1 MNPGSPMPAQQPSR
15 RVLLI
20 APRFFGYE
28 TEIVEEFQHQDAD
41 VDLLP
46 DRPFDSPLLKAA
58 TRYHPALTSPA
69 ADRFFDAQLQRL
81 ARGGYDLILVVQGE
95 SVSAQTLLRMRAHFP
110 RARLVFYTW
119 DSLGNKPFAVAK
131 LSHYDQCLS
140 FDPADAARYGMRSR
154 PLFFTRGFERPIP
167 SGFRVDISF
176 IGTIHSDRYRVVRRI
191 AARLPPGTRADW
203 YLYVQAPWMYW
214 ARRIFTRQLDGSNRA
229 EFRFKPLARTSVQ
242 DIYFASR
249 SILDVEHPKQHGLTM
264 RTIETM
270 GSGTKLITTNA
281 AVREYDFFDPRNIC
295 IIDRSDPW
303 IGADFFETPY
313 QAVPSEVYARYKL
326 SRWVEDVC
334 AS

>member
-1 MNPGSPMPAQQPSR
+1 MSSSSSISAPQQYT

-28 TEIVEEFQHQDAD
+28 TEIVEEFKRQGAR

-46 DRPFDSPLLKAA
+46 DRPFNSPVLKAA
-58 TRYHPALTSPA
+58 TRYHPTLTRHV

-119 DSLGNKPFAVAK
+119 DSLDNKPFAVAK

-140 FDPADAARYGMRSR
+140 FDPADAVRYGMRSR
-154 PLFFTRGFERPIP
+154 PLFFTRGFECPLP
-167 SGFRVDISF
+167 SGFRFDISF
-176 IGTIHSDRYRVVRRI
+176 IGTIHSDRYQVVRKI
-191 AARLPPGTRADW
+191 SGRLPPATRTAW

-214 ARRIFTRQLDGSNRA
+214 ARRIFTSQLDGASRG
-229 EFRFKPLARTSVQ
+229 EFRFQPLARTLVQ
-242 DIYFASR
+242 DIYFASK
-249 SILDVEHPKQHGLTM
+249 SILDIEHPNQHGLTM
-264 RTIETM
+264 RTIETL
-270 GSGTKLITTNA
+270 GTGTKLVTTNA
-281 AVREYDFFDPRNIC
+281 AVSEYDFFNSRNIC
-295 IIDRSDPW
+295 VIDRSNPQ
-303 IGADFFETPY
+303 IATEFFETPY
-313 QAVPSEVYARYKL
+313 EAVPTEVYERYKL
-326 SRWVEDVC
+326 SRWVRDVC